1 MSFAENLKQVRKD
14 KGLSQEELAEML
26 SVSRQAVGKWEA
38 GQGYPEVEKLIE
50 LAGKLSLSLDW
61 LFFGESSEKEKDR
74 ARQQTITI
82 YSKDAI
88 VNCVKVRM
96 TRMYMFSRRKN
107 KPNYALYGANS
118 QDSFWGESNTILGLY
133 ATKEDAEKEMR
144 EIIRAIKGNKGRY
157 DIKYAL

>member
-1 MSFAENLKQVRKD
+1 MSFAENLKQARKD
-14 KGLSQEELAEML
+14 RGLSQEQLAEML

-38 GQGYPEVEKLIE
+38 GRGYPEAEKLVE

-61 LFFGESSEKEKDR
+61 LFFGQSGEKDR
-74 ARQQTITI
+74 AGQQIITI

-88 VNCVKVRM
+88 VNCTKVRM

-107 KPNYALYGANS
+107 KPNYALYGSDRNY
-118 QDSFWGESNTILGLY
+118 SFWGENNTILGLY
-133 ATKEDAEKEMR
+133 STKEDAEKEMQ
-144 EIIRAIKGNKGRY
+144 EITQAIKANKNSY